1 MKTYLV
7 GGAVRDGL
15 LGRAITDR
23 DWVVVGAT
31 PQQLLAQGFKS
42 VGHDFPVFLHPKT
55 QEEYALAR
63 TERKSGMGY
72 HGFMC
77 DATPVISLE
86 QDLERRDLTINAMAQ
101 DDNGHIIDPYGGQT
115 DLAARLLR
123 HVSPAFGEDPLRV
136 LRVAR
141 FAARYAPL
149 GFKVARETM
158 ILMQNMVNSGELQ
171 HLTAERVWLETH
183 KALAENHPDVY
194 IEVLRESGALQVLF
208 PELHQL
214 FGIPQRPEYHPEIDT
229 GVHVLMCLQVS
240 VKNKLNPRTR
250 FAVLVHDLGKGI
262 TPTDILPRHLG
273 HEARGLPLVKAVCE
287 RYKVPKDYQQ
297 LAEMVCEYHLECHR
311 VVELQAKTLW
321 KKLHALDALRRPER
335 FEEFLLACQADAQG
349 RLGWEDRPYPQVDY
363 FRQARQVA
371 AAITPKD
378 LPHDHKLTGQ
388 ALGDALITARIH
400 ALQHFKQQY
409 QQENHDG

>member
-7 GGAVRDGL
+7 GGAVRDAL
-15 LGRAITDR
+15 LGRAVTDR

-31 PQQLLAQGFKS
+31 PEQLLAQGYKA

-63 TERKSGMGY
+63 TERKNGTGY

-77 DATPVISLE
+77 DATPIITLE

-101 DDNGHIIDPYGGQT
+101 DENGHIIDPYGGQA
-115 DLAARLLR
+115 DLQNKLLR

-141 FAARYAPL
+141 FAARYAAS
-149 GFKVARETM
+149 GFKVAHETM
-158 ILMQNMVNSGELQ
+158 TLMQNMVKAGELQ

-183 KALAENHPDVY
+183 KALGENHPDVY
-194 IEVLRESGALQVLF
+194 LEVLRESGALTVLF
-208 PELHQL
+208 PELAQL

-229 GVHVLMCLQVS
+229 GVHLLMCMQVA
-240 VKNKLNPRTR
+240 VKNQLNIRTR
-250 FAVLVHDLGKGI
+250 FAVLLHDLGKGI
-262 TPTDILPRHLG
+262 TPKDILPRHIG
-273 HEARGLPLVKAVCE
+273 HEARGLPLVKALCA

-297 LAEMVCEYHLECHR
+297 LAEIVCVHHLECHR
-311 VVELQAKTLW
+311 VVELHAKTLW
-321 KKLHALDALRRPER
+321 QKLHALDALRRPER

-349 RLGWEDRPYPQVDY
+349 RLGWENKPYPQVDY
-363 FRQARQVA
+363 FRQARAVA

-378 LPHDHKLTGQ
+378 LAHGAHLTGQ
-388 ALGDALITARIH
+388 ALGDALNVARIH
-400 ALQHFKQQY
+400 ALQQFKRDYLQAH
-409 QQENHDG
+409 HD